1 MSSREKY
8 KIVSHSQIVQNL
20 QGENKKVNNMKDY
33 KINKVIT
40 QKIISSSSINGD
52 NYIQN
57 DATPNRISQYKIK
70 TKFPVNIDQAQN
82 KSIYQSKDIKVNEYS
97 SGSINNMNMINLK
110 HHPNQIND
118 LIHNHKYYASTI
130 TKKEKVSK
138 ISQSENRAK
147 SVKSIRTENM
157 SPVRKSKYVVET
169 KKVEL
174 FSKPRYSSL
183 SNSSRETNVSL
194 SKTQLKSLMADMW
207 LEEIYCSNVESL
219 CCLVNRNNIQT
230 DDNSIEIYEKELE
243 QKTLI
248 IKDYES
254 EIRKLQILLNN
265 KEQEMKKLIENLKQ
279 SESALK
285 LQNKKLYELNIKT
298 AKNNEIFD
306 KDTHELQII
315 SVKQEKN
322 TNKNLYKDAHS
333 LEIISLKNHW
343 NDIIVPSPVN
353 EIYIQTVVNAEEMR
367 RIQIRKEEEIRRKQ
381 YEKISNYEFQEMGTL
396 SIITKKPKK
405 INLCQRLES
414 IMIISK
420 ENISPLQPQKIDKI
434 NIRTNCIKA
443 KNEIQELNGLEV
455 IQIKKSKKIKLQPQ
469 RLNGLEIHRDYDM
482 LLVKPVW
489 NSLKIQGTGFN
500 LLSIP
505 RDIELENQEIDEF
518 EIKGTK
524 PENIKVLMP
533 IPENNIEKITNFELI
548 GKVNIKPDY
557 KIKKERIKLEAIKKE
572 EINWNDII
580 KPTKTS
586 KFLLRRNY
594 QKIEPKKEID
604 WNQLLKTTKT
614 KFSIKGIMK
623 KEEPKKVEI
632 LKIVKKDK
640 INYIY
645 SIPEKK
651 QIKMRVERFKINLL
665 APKKELKKV
674 SLIKNRVDTINIF
687 GLKKINNIFPYST
700 HNINLI
706 AKEKKPIKNWK
717 DIIKVIKIKELII
730 PKKIKIENKIS
741 KKVVNVEIKMKN
753 MKILKPIKTNKF
765 LIKGEEKEII
775 KKPILKQIKEN
786 KLFIRGIKRVVEKQI
801 TKKINWNDLIKIE
814 KNSKI
819 NLIHKPGKINYQKQI
834 LNSFGLKGIEQI
846 QKKPSEKIII
856 TYNWSDKIQSQIND
870 KFIIQ
875 GKMKEVKLLIVK
887 GDQFMFKR
895 EREPEEELIYNDD
908 YNNLSQK
915 KKENGN
921 EKMIVIKEK
930 EITPMM
936 KREIRAQV
944 IKVKEESSETSSLSD
959 IDILA
964 GITRQGMM
972 TISAEKNIKNMG
984 YSKKVI
990 NGEVIFTKKS
1000 NLGVNLGASKY
1011 KKEIIAKKGIIL
1023 NKKETE
1029 KITGIEITGSNG
1041 QVYQERMSGIG
1052 GAIKEG
1058 SYKLING
1065 SMTCSDDQK
1074 KLTTISNSSV
1084 NIRKSNKTTKLPID
1098 VKQNNTKKQVII
1110 RKKLKMENMNEAVNY
1125 ERFNTGGMISNSI
1138 LNEGNKKII
1147 YKPNVTI
1154 ESKNHSSSSYGIK
1167 QGTEKLI
1174 FMKKEES
1181 HVYEQGNDDNL
1192 NNANH

>member
-57 DATPNRISQYKIK
+57 DTTPNRISQYKIK

-279 SESALK
+279 SESAIK

-623 KEEPKKVEI
+623 K
-632 LKIVKKDK
+632 
-640 INYIY
+640 
-645 SIPEKK
+645 
-651 QIKMRVERFKINLL
+651 RR
-665 APKKELKKV
+665 
-674 SLIKNRVDTINIF
+674 
-687 GLKKINNIFPYST
+687 
-700 HNINLI
+700 
-706 AKEKKPIKNWK
+706 
-717 DIIKVIKIKELII
+717 
-730 PKKIKIENKIS
+730 
-741 KKVVNVEIKMKN
+741 
-753 MKILKPIKTNKF
+753 
-765 LIKGEEKEII
+765 
-775 KKPILKQIKEN
+775 
-786 KLFIRGIKRVVEKQI
+786 
-801 TKKINWNDLIKIE
+801 
-814 KNSKI
+814 
-819 NLIHKPGKINYQKQI
+819 
-834 LNSFGLKGIEQI
+834 
-846 QKKPSEKIII
+846 
-856 TYNWSDKIQSQIND
+856 
-870 KFIIQ
+870 
-875 GKMKEVKLLIVK
+875 
-887 GDQFMFKR
+887 
-895 EREPEEELIYNDD
+895 
-908 YNNLSQK
+908 
-915 KKENGN
+915 
-921 EKMIVIKEK
+921 
-930 EITPMM
+930 
-936 KREIRAQV
+936 
-944 IKVKEESSETSSLSD
+944 
-959 IDILA
+959 
-964 GITRQGMM
+964 
-972 TISAEKNIKNMG
+972 
-984 YSKKVI
+984 
-990 NGEVIFTKKS
+990 TKKS
-1000 NLGVNLGASKY
+1000 
-1011 KKEIIAKKGIIL
+1011 
-1023 NKKETE
+1023 
-1029 KITGIEITGSNG
+1029 
-1041 QVYQERMSGIG
+1041 
-1052 GAIKEG
+1052 
-1058 SYKLING
+1058 
-1065 SMTCSDDQK
+1065 
-1074 KLTTISNSSV
+1074 
-1084 NIRKSNKTTKLPID
+1084 
-1098 VKQNNTKKQVII
+1098 
-1110 RKKLKMENMNEAVNY
+1110 
-1125 ERFNTGGMISNSI
+1125 
-1138 LNEGNKKII
+1138 
-1147 YKPNVTI
+1147 
-1154 ESKNHSSSSYGIK
+1154 
-1167 QGTEKLI
+1167 
-1174 FMKKEES
+1174 
-1181 HVYEQGNDDNL
+1181 
-1192 NNANH
+1192 